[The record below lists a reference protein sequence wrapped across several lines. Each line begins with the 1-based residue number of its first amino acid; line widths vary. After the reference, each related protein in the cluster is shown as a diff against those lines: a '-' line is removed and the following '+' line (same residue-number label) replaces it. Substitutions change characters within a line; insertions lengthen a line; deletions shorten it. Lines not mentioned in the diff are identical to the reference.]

1 MKVVIVPKG
10 KGERKYRKPKRE
22 EYVIMSRKLWETKPG
37 HLAVIEKG
45 YMAKATPLEVRKYLK
60 KMYRGCFVLIAE
72 SRTQWIVRRVE
83 HLVNGAEEVQENPE
97 SRRRFYYLPE
107 RKPRNSQMGGGEN
120 S

>member
-10 KGERKYRKPKRE
+10 KGEKKYRKPKRE

-45 YMAKATPLEVRKYLK
+45 YLANATPLEIKKYLK

-83 HLVNGAEEVQENPE
+83 HSVNGAEEIQENEE
-97 SRRRFYYLPE
+97 SRRRYYYLPE
-107 RKPRNSQMGGGEN
+107 RKSRNSKVASREDN
-120 S
+120 